1 MHQPEIPRELSPGL
15 ARRAFLA
22 GGAAASVSFNCDIS
36 FGQQPI
42 PVIGYLGSRSAAGD
56 ADWVEAFR
64 RGLSE
69 NGFTVGQNVQIEFR
83 WAEGQADRLPAIAAD
98 LAGRRVSL
106 IVAAGGSAGPAAKA
120 ATTTIPIV
128 FSTGG
133 DPVRLGLVASFS
145 RPGGNLT
152 GLTTLTREL
161 EAKRFGLLQDLL
173 PNVTTVG
180 FLVDSKQPDAD
191 YEISVARQAARAT
204 GRELR
209 MIDVRSDRDME
220 RAFEEAARERTAL
233 VVGNGIAGRRGLII
247 ALAAR
252 HGLPVVARVRDWAA
266 AGCLISYGASFIDVY
281 HQVGVYA
288 GRVLKGANPA
298 DLPVIQPAKFELVIN
313 LNAAKAL
320 GLTVPNT
327 LLAIADEVIE

>member
-1 MHQPEIPRELSPGL
+1 MK
-15 ARRAFLA
+15 RRDFITLL
-22 GGAAASVSFNCDIS
+22 GGASAAWPLAARA
-36 FGQQPI
+36 QQAGKA

-56 ADWVEAFR
+56 ADLVEAFR

-83 WAEGQADRLPAIAAD
+83 WAEGQADRLPALAAE

-133 DPVRLGLVASFS
+133 DPVRLGLVASLN

-180 FLVDSKQPDAD
+180 FLVDSKQPDVD
-191 YEISVARQAARAT
+191 YEISVARQAAHAT

-209 MIDVRSDRDME
+209 VIDVRSDRDME
-220 RAFEEAARERTAL
+220 SALAEATRERTAL
-233 VVGNGIAGRRGLII
+233 VVGNGIAGRLGLII

-252 HGLPVVARVRDWAA
+252 HGLPVIARTRESAA
-266 AGCLISYGASFIDVY
+266 AGCLIAYGASFRDVY

-320 GLTVPNT
+320 GLDVSQNM
-327 LLAIADEVIE
+327 LSIADEVIE

>member
-1 MHQPEIPRELSPGL
+1 M
-15 ARRAFLA
+15 RRRDLITLF
-22 GGAAASVSFNCDIS
+22 GGAAAWPLAARA
-36 FGQQPI
+36 QQAAM
-42 PVIGYLGSRSAAGD
+42 PVIGYLGSRSAAVD
-56 ADWVEAFR
+56 ADLIEALR

-69 NGFTVGQNVQIEFR
+69 NGFAVGQNVQIEFR
-83 WAEGQADRLPAIAAD
+83 WAEGQADRLPALAAE

-106 IVAAGGSAGPAAKA
+106 IVAAGGGAGPAAKA

-133 DPVRLGLVASFS
+133 DPVRLGLVASFN

-209 MIDVRSDRDME
+209 VIDVRSDRDME
-220 RAFEEAARERTAL
+220 SALAEATRERTAL
-233 VVGNGIAGRRGLII
+233 VVGNGIAGRLGLII

-252 HGLPVVARVRDWAA
+252 HGLPVIARTRESAA
-266 AGCLISYGASFIDVY
+266 AGCLIAYGASFRDVY

-298 DLPVIQPAKFELVIN
+298 ELPVIQPAKFELVIN
-313 LNAAKAL
+313 LSAAKAL
-320 GLTVPNT
+320 GLDVSQNM
-327 LLAIADEVIE
+327 LSIADEVIE